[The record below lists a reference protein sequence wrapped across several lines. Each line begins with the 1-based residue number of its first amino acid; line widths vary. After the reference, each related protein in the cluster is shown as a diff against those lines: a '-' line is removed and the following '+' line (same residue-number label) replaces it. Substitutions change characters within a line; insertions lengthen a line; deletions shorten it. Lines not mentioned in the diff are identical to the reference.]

1 MHALTPRCSPCV
13 VRITNRMVDGIVI
26 NCETMLRHLVLDH
39 VFPGLLEQLP
49 DAQLVI
55 AGANPPEFLK
65 ARASPNI
72 AITLYVEDLNR
83 EIAQRFICC
92 SADDWKRV

>member
-1 MHALTPRCSPCV
+1 
-13 VRITNRMVDGIVI
+13 MVDGIVI

-55 AGANPPEFLK
+55 AGANPPAFLK

-72 AITLYVEDLNR
+72 AITLYAEDLNR
-83 EIAQRFICC
+83 EIAR
-92 SADDWKRV
+92 SALYVAPLTTGSGFKNKIVECL